1 MRVRSSG
8 VNKSPR
14 IPLEAAMEQLKI
26 ADESRPLVRQIALRA
41 GVIGCEMTSTYI
53 KAMREDGLHPL
64 HIGKRS
70 TEWFGSRREAIAA
83 SDLPDRVRD
92 KTHGNGMVNW
102 VVDFPVTR
110 RTMSPGV
117 KKRIAAAG
125 PDEQKSYG
133 VCEVCWQART
143 PSGSC
148 GCD

>member
-1 MRVRSSG
+1 MNTPTLIS
-8 VNKSPR
+8 
-14 IPLEAAMEQLKI
+14 LEAAMEQLKI
-26 ADESRPLVRQIALRA
+26 ADESRPLVRQIARRA
-41 GVIGCEMTSTYI
+41 GVIGCEVKSSYI

-102 VVDFPVTR
+102 AVDFPVTK

-117 KKRIAAAG
+117 RKKITPATDA
-125 PDEQKSYG
+125 EQKSYG

-148 GCD
+148 GCDE

>member
-1 MRVRSSG
+1 MIS
-8 VNKSPR
+8 
-14 IPLEAAMEQLKI
+14 LEAAMEQFKL
-26 ADESRPLVRQIALRA
+26 ADEARPLVRQIALRA
-41 GVIGCEMTSTYI
+41 GVTGCEVKSSYI
-53 KAMREDGLHPL
+53 KAFREDGLHPL

-70 TEWFGSRREAIAA
+70 TEWFGSKVEAIAA

-102 VVDFPVTR
+102 AVDHPVNAKGG
-110 RTMSPGV
+110 SPGS
-117 KKRIAAAG
+117 KKRIVQATAVETK
-125 PDEQKSYG
+125 DYG

>member
-1 MRVRSSG
+1 MNTV
-8 VNKSPR
+8 PL

-26 ADESRPLVRQIALRA
+26 AEESRPLVRQIALRA
-41 GVIGCEMTSTYI
+41 GVIGCEVKSSYI

-102 VVDFPVTR
+102 AVDFPVTKR
-110 RTMSPGV
+110 SMSPGV
-117 KKRIAAAG
+117 QKKITPATGA
-125 PDEQKSYG
+125 EEKSYG